1 MVGDDNIDVPFPFFY
16 ATILNLSSYKGHILC
31 FGYKNFRQNNVYHLG
46 LLQLSSF
53 GSGNYLKKQKQV
65 VFDSHNHK
73 FHNFISKH
81 QGLQLYSLI
90 DHHAN

>member
-1 MVGDDNIDVPFPFFY
+1 MWD
-16 ATILNLSSYKGHILC
+16 
-31 FGYKNFRQNNVYHLG
+31 LG